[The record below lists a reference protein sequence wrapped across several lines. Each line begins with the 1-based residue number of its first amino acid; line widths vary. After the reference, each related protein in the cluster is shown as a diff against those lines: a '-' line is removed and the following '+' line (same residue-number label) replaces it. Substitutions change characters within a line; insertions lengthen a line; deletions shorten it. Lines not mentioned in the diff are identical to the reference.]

1 MSPSGSPSE
10 SGDSASPKR
19 FKANDFS
26 TLPASILKEDPSDE
40 EISDDRSERRKSRKS
55 IGRRVSFAPTAHVR
69 MFEIPEEKQ
78 RDAQGN
84 NMYQTPDLSSQTGM
98 LDFNLGPLSTV
109 EETSMASN
117 ESFDV
122 SVRHSDPSD
131 SLHSSEGSFA
141 TPLDAADGR
150 PVAKSLED
158 DQDGDQGYGNILDED
173 DDDDLDDIDADDDA
187 VTMEL
192 TGTVDMGAIGNDDDS
207 DTGRIDEEETDEPVP
222 SNSADNMMGQAAHTV
237 DADIFLSMLMQSDVG
252 DANSSGSNT
261 TDQQTSLLEN
271 IMSQL
276 SQGQLFT
283 GSDNTIYGSAEADI
297 TRVGITANNDD
308 QDTTVRLSASAG
320 TADESEASD
329 YSNDDASNENDD
341 AVTMELTG
349 IVSRLQPDRDSADEL
364 EDSTPPVTSYQEN
377 PFTATQAI
385 DAASSI
391 WSPPMVSSFMDT
403 IQSLISTQQPEVQPI
418 GNILPNSVAL
428 STLTP
433 APIIHEESVRT
444 PARKPMAAPST
455 PKSAVST
462 TPRSVRTPR
471 QITTPKPIAT
481 PRSQT
486 RARTPAARST
496 PRQPSATPTPG
507 RRAQKAPKFSTPATP
522 VPTKEPG
529 FVLDSLPPVP
539 ALSRPPTA
547 GVTFGPPSLADQ
559 AKAGLVLNVFNAYHQ
574 QRLVPEP
581 ATGIE
586 QQSEYPAKFE
596 PLYRKAQLTAR
607 LEYCSALNS
616 LFEADR
622 AVSDTATIEPV
633 QFESVV
639 SFFNDQ
645 NDLLAQ
651 RKDELLL
658 RISRAKQKLAA
669 EAPSSEAGSTSN
681 EILSLRGSL
690 SSIRAER
697 EAMNSKIEHLNAE
710 IQTLQATC
718 TTFDRQVTEKKSAQS
733 ILLAI
738 NGLQPAGA
746 TAETCDFIYDKFTKL
761 HFGESAEFT
770 SLHPE
775 IDWSAVIRSSIDAE
789 DLTMRQYTIAVM
801 KANVV
806 LKDLLEDVRKV
817 KLHTF
822 VEIQYNDGIQVR
834 MQFFSRKQRR
844 RFHLQIPLSTVESYA
859 RLHEET
865 SFEWPAD
872 VVYGDLDIGK
882 LKRCLRSCHISSSA
896 PVLSIYQ
903 HVDSSME
910 AF

>member
-1 MSPSGSPSE
+1 
-10 SGDSASPKR
+10 
-19 FKANDFS
+19 DFS
-26 TLPASILKEDPSDE
+26 TLPVSILKEGSSDE
-40 EISDDRSERRKSRKS
+40 EISDDHSERRKSRKS
-55 IGRRVSFAPTAHVR
+55 LGRRVSFARTAHVR
-69 MFEIPEEKQ
+69 MFEIPEEKL

-98 LDFNLGPLSTV
+98 LDFNLGPLSSV

-141 TPLDAADGR
+141 TPLDAVDGR
-150 PVAKSLED
+150 PVANSLEAD
-158 DQDGDQGYGNILDED
+158 RGGDQGYGNILDED
-173 DDDDLDDIDADDDA
+173 EDEDDDDLDDVDADDDA

-192 TGTVDMGAIGNDDDS
+192 TGTVDMGVIEDDDDS
-207 DTGRIDEEETDEPVP
+207 DTGRTDEETGEPMP
-222 SNSADNMMGQAAHTV
+222 SNSADSLMGQAANTV
-237 DADIFLSMLMQSDVG
+237 DADIFLSMLMQNDAG
-252 DANSSGSNT
+252 DANSGVSNT

-283 GSDNTIYGSAEADI
+283 GADNTIYGSADADM
-297 TRVGITANNDD
+297 TRVGILANNDD
-308 QDTTVRLSASAG
+308 QDTTVRLSAPAD

-329 YSNDDASNENDD
+329 YSNDDVSNDNDD
-341 AVTMELTG
+341 AITMELTG
-349 IVSRLQPDRDSADEL
+349 IVSRLQPDHDSADEL
-364 EDSTPPVTSYQEN
+364 DDSTPPAVSYNISNQEN
-377 PFTATQAI
+377 LFTATQAI
-385 DAASSI
+385 DAASTI

-418 GNILPNSVAL
+418 GNILSSSAAL
-428 STLTP
+428 SELTP
-433 APIIHEESVRT
+433 TPIAYEESVRT
-444 PARKPMAAPST
+444 PARKPMTAPST

-481 PRSQT
+481 PHSQT
-486 RARTPAARST
+486 RARTPALRST

-507 RRAQKAPKFSTPATP
+507 RRAQRAPKFSTPATP
-522 VPTKEPG
+522 VPTKEPS
-529 FVLDSLPPVP
+529 FVLDPLPPVP

-547 GVTFGPPSLADQ
+547 GVTFGSPSLAEQ
-559 AKAGLVLNVFNAYHQ
+559 AKAGLVLNVFNAYRQ

-581 ATGIE
+581 ATDIE

-596 PLYRKAQLTAR
+596 PLYHKAQLTAR

-622 AVSDTATIEPV
+622 TVSDTATTEPV
-633 QFESVV
+633 QFESAV

-669 EAPSSEAGSTSN
+669 EAPSNVTGSTSG
-681 EILSLRGSL
+681 EIQSLRGSL

-697 EAMNSKIEHLNAE
+697 EAMSSKIEHLNAE
-710 IQTLQATC
+710 VRTLQATC
-718 TTFDRQVTEKKSAQS
+718 TTFDRQITEKKSAQS

-822 VEIQYNDGIQVR
+822 VEIQYNEGIQVR

-865 SFEWPAD
+865 RFEWPAD
-872 VVYGDLDIGK
+872 VVYGDLDLGK

-896 PVLSIYQ
+896 PVFSIYQ